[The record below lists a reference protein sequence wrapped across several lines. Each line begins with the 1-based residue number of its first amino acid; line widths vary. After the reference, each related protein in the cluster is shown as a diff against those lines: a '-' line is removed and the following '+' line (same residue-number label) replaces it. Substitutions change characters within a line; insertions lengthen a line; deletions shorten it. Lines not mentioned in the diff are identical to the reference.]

1 MKRKDIINIFLPTS
15 IFLLIGIMVRSG
27 SEAIL
32 FDSII
37 LDFIHSSSN
46 PMVTGIMKTIS
57 FIGSAYFLIPFMTL
71 VSLILIY
78 KRSYYGLKLLILSS
92 LGSYLLNIGLKF
104 IFNRSR
110 PFDYFLVEQGGL
122 SYPSGHSMVT
132 MAFYMTIVH
141 LLDKNIRDKKQG
153 RTLKIIAIL
162 MIGLMGLSRL
172 YLGVH
177 WPTDIIGGY
186 LMGYVFYYIITRY
199 IK

>member
-1 MKRKDIINIFLPTS
+1 MKRKDIISIFLPTS

-46 PMVTGIMKTIS
+46 PMVTGIMKAIS
-57 FIGSAYFLIPFMTL
+57 FIGSAYFLIPFMTI
-71 VSLILIY
+71 VSFVLIY
-78 KRSYYGLKLLILSS
+78 KRRYYGLKLLILSS

-132 MAFYMTIVH
+132 MAFYMTIVY
-141 LLDKNIRDKKQG
+141 LLEKSIRDRGKG
-153 RTLKIIAIL
+153 STLKIIAIL

-186 LMGYVFYYIITRY
+186 LIGYVFYYIITRY